1 MTDTRAPRPTDLV
14 ALVTFDEEVREN
26 LAITRDH
33 LGVSNE
39 APRPLAAAL
48 EQWLHLGRR
57 MWISLRG
64 REIRGIATAR
74 ELSRTAWE
82 IDTLIDAPEGGE
94 EVIVDLLRQAGRAAR
109 EAAVTRVL
117 LRTPV
122 GSPAARSAPRAGFR
136 HVVEETLWVGHLRP
150 AVEAAFSEDGVS
162 APRASGGA
170 GRGASEGARSP
181 RVREA
186 TSADTHARF
195 QIYCHAFPVTAREAL
210 AMTQEEWQ
218 GIEDTRWVDR
228 GAPPVLLEEAD
239 GRVCADLRAS
249 SRGQFSLVAEPDAPG
264 AGDALLRE
272 LRRRL
277 PPSPRGEGTGDVYGL
292 VVSGSAAE
300 EAARR
305 AALQPA
311 GEYELFCLRVSHP
324 IREEAR
330 EEAFARAG
338 IAITGS

>member
-33 LGVSNE
+33 LGVPNE
-39 APRPLAAAL
+39 PPRPLAAAL

-57 MWISLRG
+57 MWISLGG

-82 IDTLIDAPEGGE
+82 IDTLVDAPEGGE

-109 EAAVTRVL
+109 EATVTRVL

-122 GSPAARSAPRAGFR
+122 GSPAALSAPRAGFR
-136 HVVEETLWVGHLRP
+136 HVVEETLWMGHLP
-150 AVEAAFSEDGVS
+150 EAVDQSTGDGDS
-162 APRASGGA
+162 APP
-170 GRGASEGARSP
+170 E
-181 RVREA
+181 VREA
-186 TSADTHARF
+186 TPADTHARF
-195 QIYCHAFPVTAREAL
+195 QLYSRAFPVTAREAL
-210 AMTQEEWQ
+210 AMTQDEWQ

-228 GAPPVLLEEAD
+228 GAPPSLVEEAR
-239 GRVCADLRAS
+239 GHVRAVLRAS
-249 SRGQFSLVAEPDAPG
+249 SRGQFSLLADPEAPG
-264 AGDALLRE
+264 AGDALLQE

-277 PPSPRGEGTGDVYGL
+277 PHSSRDAHSSRDGSAGAVYGL
-292 VVSGSAAE
+292 MVSGSAAE

-305 AALQPA
+305 AGLQPA
-311 GEYELFCLRVSHP
+311 GEYGLFCLRVSHP

-338 IAITGS
+338 IAIPGS

>member
-14 ALVTFDEEVREN
+14 ALVTFGEEVREN

-33 LGVSNE
+33 LGVPNE
-39 APRPLAAAL
+39 SPRPVAAAL

-57 MWISLRG
+57 MWISLAG

-82 IDTLIDAPEGGE
+82 IDTLIDAPEGGR
-94 EVIVDLLRQAGRAAR
+94 EVVADLLKQAARAAR
-109 EAAVTRVL
+109 GAGVTRVL
-117 LRTPV
+117 MRTPV
-122 GSPAARSAPRAGFR
+122 DSTAAEVAPRAGFR
-136 HVVEETLWVGHLRP
+136 HVVEERLWMGDG
-150 AVEAAFSEDGVS
+150 AVAAGSDS
-162 APRASGGA
+162 AGDPQDGGA
-170 GRGASEGARSP
+170 G
-181 RVREA
+181 VREA
-186 TSADTHARF
+186 TPADTYARF
-195 QIYCHAFPVTAREAL
+195 MLYSRAYPVTAREAL
-210 AMTQEEWQ
+210 AMTQDEWL

-228 GAPPVLLEEAD
+228 AAPPLLLVEAD
-239 GRVCADLRAS
+239 GRVRGAVRSS
-249 SRGQFSLVAEPDAPG
+249 SRGQFSLVAEAEAAR
-264 AGDALLRE
+264 AGETLLRE

-277 PPSPRGEGTGDVYGL
+277 SASRQGDATGDLYGL

-305 AALQPA
+305 AGLQPA
-311 GEYELFCLRVSHP
+311 GEYGLFCLRVSHP

-338 IAITGS
+338 MAITGS